1 MTRSPSTFDS
11 RYPLS
16 VKRLSRLLKGKN
28 GRKRAWLLAGM
39 GLAGVVGVLIPYP
52 EPLPMQGVIS
62 SRIAR
67 SVPAPFGGTIEQ
79 VLISPNTAVSAGQ
92 PVVLMASPDYREEQA
107 ELLTELRTI
116 KRSVEQDLMLLP
128 DATQQAD
135 AAYISR
141 VREQLALVP
150 SDASEALNTQAQ
162 QAIAAELASAQQ
174 LVDEKQ
180 ASLAR
185 LEGKLND
192 FQQEIAVQQR
202 QLARYQQAAQAGAI
216 SPVFLDQ
223 QQRETIKSQ
232 KDLNDTRAS
241 IEEAKAQ
248 LAQARSQLD
257 LVQAQRSVASLEK
270 IDEVL
275 PRLSFLLER
284 YNRFQD
290 EGQFRV
296 DAPVDGVA
304 GGLEALRRG
313 LRVNEG
319 HALFTIVD
327 SSRGFGLDAS
337 TDSLIRRKLAA
348 GQTAHAEFVNPADG
362 RTVRI
367 PVLVGAVGPISL
379 EDLDANAALNQRETA
394 NFSVTLEPD
403 ATRASVKQLQ
413 LLQKLYVGEVVKVV
427 VNGPRTNLLTTFI
440 RPLRLTFV
448 QWLG

>member
-296 DAPVDGVA
+296 DASVDGVA

>member
-1 MTRSPSTFDS
+1 MTRSSSTFDS

-28 GRKRAWLLAGM
+28 GRKRALLLAGM
-39 GLAGVVGVLIPYP
+39 GVAGLVGVLIPYP
-52 EPLPMQGVIS
+52 EPLTMQGVIS

-107 ELLTELRTI
+107 EMLTELRTI

-135 AAYISR
+135 APYISR

-150 SDASEALNTQAQ
+150 SDASAALNIKSQ

-180 ASLAR
+180 ASVLR
-185 LEGKLND
+185 LEGKLSD
-192 FQQEIAVQQR
+192 FQQEIAIQKR
-202 QLARYQQAAQAGAI
+202 QLERYRQAAQVGAI
-216 SPVFLDQ
+216 SEVFFDQ
-223 QQRETIKSQ
+223 QQREVMKSQ

-241 IEEAKAQ
+241 IVEAKAQ
-248 LAQARSQLD
+248 LAQARSELD
-257 LVQAQRSVASLEK
+257 LLQAQRSVASLEK
-270 IDEVL
+270 IDKVL

-290 EGQFRV
+290 EGHFHV
-296 DAPVDGVA
+296 DAPVRGVA

-313 LRVNEG
+313 LSVNEG
-319 HALFTIVD
+319 QALFTVVD
-327 SSRGFGLDAS
+327 STRGFGLDAS
-337 TDSLIRRKLAA
+337 TDSSIRRKLAA

-367 PVLVGAVGPISL
+367 PVLVGAVGRISL
-379 EDLDANAALNQRETA
+379 EDLDGNASLDQRKTA

-403 ATRASVKQLQ
+403 VRRASTEQLQ

-440 RPLRLTFV
+440 RPLRLIFV

>member
-296 DAPVDGVA
+296 DAPVNGLA
-304 GGLEALRRG
+304 GGLESLRRG
-313 LRVNEG
+313 LSVNEG
-319 HALFTIVD
+319 QALFTIVD
-327 SSRGFGLDAS
+327 SSRGFGVDAS

>member
-79 VLISPNTAVSAGQ
+79 VLIPPNTAVSAGQ

-379 EDLDANAALNQRETA
+379 EDLDADAALDQRETA

>member
-1 MTRSPSTFDS
+1 
-11 RYPLS
+11 
-16 VKRLSRLLKGKN
+16 
-28 GRKRAWLLAGM
+28 M
-39 GLAGVVGVLIPYP
+39 GLAGVEGVLIPYP

-107 ELLTELRTI
+107 EMLTELRTI

-296 DAPVDGVA
+296 DASVDGVA